1 MKVKFGA
8 IVVDGRNKVG
18 GHVLSK
24 NRGGAYMRTKVTPVN
39 PQSVDQSAVRGT
51 LTTFSQNWRGLTE
64 DQRTAWNAAVQ
75 NFKKTDIFGDIK
87 TPSGINLYVKLNSTL
102 AVVGSA
108 PISDPPADTTSPGE
122 TTTAATVD
130 ATTPALSIVFT
141 PTPVPAGSRLSIEC
155 TAPQSAGKSFIKNQ
169 YRVIATVNAAGT
181 SPHNTLA
188 AYVAKF
194 GPLVV
199 GQKVG
204 VRTRLID
211 TLSGVAGP
219 YSYDVQIAI

>member
-39 PQSVDQSAVRGT
+39 PQSVAQSEVRGT
-51 LTTFSQNWRGLTE
+51 LTTFSQGWRGLTE
-64 DQRTAWNAAVQ
+64 DQRTSWNAAVV

-87 TPSGINLYVKLNSTL
+87 TPSGINLYVKLNATL

-108 PISDPPADTTSPGE
+108 PISDPPSDTTSPGE
-122 TTTAATVD
+122 TTTTATVD
-130 ATTPALSIVFT
+130 ATTPALSIAFT
-141 PTPVPAGSRLSIEC
+141 PTPVPAGTRLSIEA
-155 TAPQSAGKSFIKNQ
+155 TAPQSAGKSFLKNQ
-169 YRVIATVNAAGT
+169 YRVLSTVNAAGA
-181 SPHNTLA
+181 SPSNALA

-194 GPLVV
+194 GALVV

-204 VRTRLID
+204 IRTRLID
-211 TLSGVAGP
+211 TTTGVAGP
-219 YSYDVQIAI
+219 YSYDVQVAI